1 MAKHSRN
8 WNQGVYEKYLREGRG
23 QGEGPGYTPWIRVQ
37 DFASKGI
44 VSRVK
49 GRTTR
54 RVHHLMSNNELAYFY
69 LLDWADSVLDI
80 REQFPLLDLECAMNA
95 AAQAG
100 INYPTDRTSGY
111 PYVMTCDFLI
121 TTTHGLKARTVK
133 LSSELTN
140 ARTVEKLE
148 IERRYWAAN
157 GVDWKLVTEN
167 EISYRK
173 AKNIEWIYS
182 AQDREALQLQAES
195 DTLSNVKDLIKQ
207 LFYSYEISIVEIAQ
221 IVEDKFHLEKGI
233 GLLLFKSLVLDKEI
247 YINLNERLNLNVKK
261 VAVTVTA

>member
-1 MAKHSRN
+1 MAKRFRT
-8 WNQGVYEKYLREGRG
+8 WNQSVFEKYLREGRG

-37 DFASKGI
+37 DFASKGL

-80 REQFPLLDLECAMNA
+80 REQFPLLDLECAMTA

-133 LSSELTN
+133 LSSELTS

-182 AQDREALQLQAES
+182 AQDFEALQAES
-195 DTLSNVKDLIKQ
+195 DTLSNAKDMIRQ
-207 LFYSYEISIVEIAQ
+207 LFYSYKFSIVEIVQ
-221 IVEDKFHLEKGI
+221 IVEAKFHLGKGS

-247 YINLNERLNLNVKK
+247 YIDLNERLNLNAKK
-261 VAVTVTA
+261 VAVAATA